1 MSKPASEPMTQREPA
16 SEPSAQCERA
26 SEPSKQGEPST
37 RRDLALDLADF
48 ITASPTPYHAVAEA
62 VRRLRAAGF
71 TEQFET
77 APWPDGPGG
86 RYLVRDGTV
95 LAWFVPDPAPP
106 GTPMRIFAAHTDS
119 PTLKVKPRPDV
130 GAGGWRQVA
139 VEVYGGALWNSWLD
153 RDLGLAG
160 RLALFDGSTVLVNVA
175 RPLLRVPQ
183 LAIHLDRGVN
193 DGLKLDAQ
201 QHLLPIWGLGV
212 PVEGDLLR
220 FLAGEVDIDPA
231 EIAAHDLVV
240 HDLTPPALLGEQEEL
255 LAAPRLDN
263 LASVHAG
270 ITALLT
276 AAESASGVIPV
287 FVGFDHE
294 EIGSGS
300 ATGAAGPL
308 LETVLTRLAGGFDAR
323 GAAFAASRCLSVD
336 VTHAAHPN
344 YLGQHDPV
352 HRCVPNSGPALKVNA
367 NQRYATDAPGAA
379 AWARACRD
387 AGVPSQLFVGRNNVP
402 CGTTVGPIVATR
414 LGIRTV
420 DVGIPVLSMHSA
432 RELCGVQDPGYLVA
446 AVTAFLTDP
455 VG

>member
-1 MSKPASEPMTQREPA
+1 MA
-16 SEPSAQCERA
+16 
-26 SEPSKQGEPST
+26 
-37 RRDLALDLADF
+37 DLALDLADF

-62 VRRLRAAGF
+62 VRRLTEAGF
-71 TEQFET
+71 TEQPEAGEWST
-77 APWPDGPGG
+77 EPGG
-86 RYLVRDGTV
+86 RYLVRDGTL
-95 LAWFVPDPAPP
+95 LAWWQPAGTRP

-119 PTLKVKPRPDV
+119 PTLKVKPRPDT
-130 GAGGWRQVA
+130 GAAGWRQVA

-160 RLALFDGSTVLVNVA
+160 RLALYDGSTVLVNVA

-183 LAIHLDRGVN
+183 LAIHLDRQVN
-193 DGLKLDAQ
+193 QGLTLDPQ
-201 QHLLPIWGLGV
+201 QHLLPIWGLGA
-212 PVEGDLLR
+212 PSDGDLIE
-220 FLAGEVDIDPA
+220 FLAAEADVDPDEV
-231 EIAAHDLVV
+231 AAHDLVV
-240 HDLTPPALLGEQEEL
+240 HDLTPPARLGEEEEL

-263 LASVHAG
+263 LASVHSG
-270 ITALLT
+270 IGALLA
-276 AAESASGVIPV
+276 AAERSPGVIPV

-294 EIGSGS
+294 EIGSET

-308 LETVLTRLAGGFDAR
+308 LESVLTRIAGGFDTRIAS
-323 GAAFAASRCLSVD
+323 FALSRCLSVD

-344 YLGQHDPV
+344 YLGQYDPT
-352 HRCVPNSGPALKVNA
+352 HRSLPNGGPALKVNA

-387 AGVPSQLFVGRNNVP
+387 AKAPSQYFVGKNTVP

-432 RELCGVQDPGYLVA
+432 RELCGVQDPGLLTA
-446 AVTAFLTDP
+446 AATAFMTDMT
-455 VG
+455 

>member
-1 MSKPASEPMTQREPA
+1 MD
-16 SEPSAQCERA
+16 
-26 SEPSKQGEPST
+26 
-37 RRDLALDLADF
+37 DLAHDLADF
-48 ITASPTPYHAVAEA
+48 IVAAPTPYHAVAEA
-62 VRRLRAAGF
+62 VRRLAAAGF
-71 TEQFET
+71 AEQPE
-77 APWPDGPGG
+77 AGPWADGPGG

-95 LAWFVPDPAPP
+95 LAWFVPERVAAGAPL
-106 GTPMRIFAAHTDS
+106 RVFAAHTDS
-119 PTLKVKPRPDV
+119 PTLKVKPRPDT
-130 GAGGWRQVA
+130 GAAGWRQVA

-160 RLALFDGSTVLVNVA
+160 RLALYDGSTVLVDVH

-193 DGLKLDAQ
+193 SEGLHLDPQA
-201 QHLLPIWGLGV
+201 HLLPVWGLGAAE
-212 PVEGDLLR
+212 EGDLLT
-220 FLAGEVDIDPA
+220 FLAGEAGVDPA

-240 HDLTPPALLGEQEEL
+240 HDVAGPATLGESDEF

-270 ITALLT
+270 IGALL
-276 AAESASGVIPV
+276 AAADDPGGVIPV

-294 EIGSGS
+294 EVGSNS

-323 GAAFAASRCLSVD
+323 GAAFAGSRCLSVD

-344 YLGQHDPV
+344 YLGHHDPA
-352 HRCVPNSGPALKVNA
+352 HRSVPNGGPSLKVNA

-379 AWARACRD
+379 AWQRACRA
-387 AGVPSQLFVGRNNVP
+387 AGVPSQVFVSRNTVP
-402 CGTTVGPIVATR
+402 CGSTVGPILSTR

-432 RELCGVQDPGYLVA
+432 REMCGVRDPAHLA
-446 AVTAFLTDP
+446 AAATAFLTDP
-455 VG
+455 VP

>member
-1 MSKPASEPMTQREPA
+1 MDGPAH
-16 SEPSAQCERA
+16 
-26 SEPSKQGEPST
+26 
-37 RRDLALDLADF
+37 DLADF
-48 ITASPTPYHAVAEA
+48 IVASPTPYHAVAEA

-71 TEQFET
+71 TEQPET
-77 APWPDGPGG
+77 GPWTGGPGG

-95 LAWFVPDPAPP
+95 LAWSVPEGGAPGAP
-106 GTPMRIFAAHTDS
+106 LRVFAAHTDS
-119 PTLKVKPRPDV
+119 PTLKVKPRPDT
-130 GAGGWRQVA
+130 GAAGWRQVA

-160 RLALFDGSTVLVNVA
+160 RLALYDGSTVLVDVH

-183 LAIHLDRGVN
+183 LAIHLDRSVN
-193 DGLKLDAQ
+193 ADGLHLDPQA
-201 QHLLPIWGLGV
+201 HLLPVWGLGV
-212 PVEGDLLR
+212 PEAGDLLE
-220 FLAGEVDIDPA
+220 FLAGEAGVDA
-231 EIAAHDLVV
+231 NAIAAHDLVV
-240 HDLTPPALLGEQEEL
+240 HDVVPPATLGEAGEF

-270 ITALLT
+270 IGALL
-276 AAESASGVIPV
+276 AAADGPGDVVPV

-294 EIGSGS
+294 EVGSQS

-323 GAAFAASRCLSVD
+323 GPVFAASRCLSVD

-344 YLGQHDPV
+344 YPGHHDPA
-352 HRCVPNSGPALKVNA
+352 HRSVPNGGPALKVNA

-379 AWARACRD
+379 AWQRACRD
-387 AGVPSQLFVGRNNVP
+387 ADVPTQVFVSRNTVA
-402 CGTTVGPIVATR
+402 CGSTVGPIMSTR

-432 RELCGVQDPGYLVA
+432 RELCGVHDPAHLTA
-446 AVTAFLTDP
+446 AATAFLTDP
-455 VG
+455 T